1 MAIRKGDKVIPQ
13 FDGTNTPENFEF
25 PSIGIEDIDRAV
37 FKLFDEKLNFQTTQ
51 KKESRKVPVVFAT
64 GERFALTRR
73 KDPIRDRNNAIILPI
88 ISIMRE
94 GIDFSPDQA
103 GKKTAIAFREQ
114 ISYTI
119 KKRLAESDRNYQNIL
134 NKMGLRN
141 QENVAARRNFLDN
154 SIFPG
159 NDAVAGSVASRKN
172 GKNLSFSTN
181 GGTISLAENLN
192 KNIYEIIEIPY
203 PDFVA
208 ISYSVVFWTQYLSQ
222 ANDMM
227 EYLISSFEGQGEE
240 ITMKTPEGFELV
252 AFFDNKFSSNN
263 NFDSGLTDSERIIKH
278 TINLTVPGYIL
289 NPKISGLPN
298 SLRSYFS
305 APIIDFGYDE
315 PNTDVVFNNQPERSE
330 ERDKRLILTDLTAQE
345 DLADLKR
352 GESSEDL
359 QHYVENPFTRE
370 NEVKFSKVLTTNKR
384 SGESVI
390 SSLIVD
396 KIERQYEWERKDNW
410 IISW

>member
-1 MAIRKGDKVIPQ
+1 MPVRKGDQIIPQ
-13 FDGTNTPENFEF
+13 FDGTNTPEDFDF

-37 FKLFDEKLNFQTTQ
+37 FNLFDKKLNFQTTQ

-94 GIDFSPDQA
+94 GVDFSPDQA

-114 ISYTI
+114 TNYTI
-119 KKRLAESDRNYQNIL
+119 KKRLAESDRKYQNII
-134 NKMGLRN
+134 NKPGLRN
-141 QENVAARRNFLDN
+141 QKNVPSRRNFLDN

-159 NDAVAGSVASRKN
+159 NDAVPETVASRRN
-172 GKNLSFSTN
+172 GKNLSFTTN
-181 GGTISLAENLN
+181 AGTIQLAEDLN
-192 KNIYEIIEIPY
+192 KNIYEIIDIPY

-208 ISYSVVFWTQYLSQ
+208 VSYSVVFWTQYLSQ

-252 AFFDNKFSSNN
+252 SFFDNKFTSNN

-278 TINLTVPGYIL
+278 SINLVVPGYIL

-298 SLRSYFS
+298 SIRSYFS
-305 APIIDFGYDE
+305 APVIDFGYHE
-315 PNTDVVFNNQPERSE
+315 PNTDVVFNNQPERKE
-330 ERDKRLILTDLTAQE
+330 ERDKRLILTDLTAE
-345 DLADLKR
+345 DDLQDLKR

-359 QHYVENPFTRE
+359 QHYVENPFTGE
-370 NEVKFSKVLTTNKR
+370 SEVKFSKVLTTNKR

-396 KIERQYEWERKDNW
+396 KIERQYE
-410 IISW
+410 